1 MGHTGQ
7 AIMIVA
13 GLFRDMMWNPPIIDS
28 ALKFGA
34 ADVQTIIAEHAYHL
48 RRVFPDY
55 RCAHAP
61 TPPCVHALHQHE
73 TAAPQ
78 VVQGRNQ
85 RDSGATMEGDSY
97 RSVFHDAEKV
107 PL

>member
-7 AIMIVA
+7 AILIVA

-55 RCAHAP
+55 RC
-61 TPPCVHALHQHE
+61 VHALHQHE